1 VLAMA
6 QRSACYSHLLLHLV
20 AGLRCGHCQLS
31 NHHDDVSLNKTRHK
45 RLKDSQFHNF
55 ATASRTLQSTFGSC
69 VRSNGQDHGQ
79 ATMRESGTGAHRA
92 RPGVHVPHQRR
103 ASIALMVLM
112 RASQR
117 RCCSCRGPAVGDGL
131 LRLAWGLGETL
142 KRMRAVVDACVAAS
156 QLLAATSWY

>member
-1 VLAMA
+1 MA

-103 ASIALMVLM
+103 GPVALTAAI
-112 RASQR
+112 RALHS
-117 RCCSCRGPAVGDGL
+117 RCCTGPANICL
-131 LRLAWGLGETL
+131 LGARKHTKA
-142 KRMRAVVDACVAAS
+142 DACCRSCLRRGVVAAGCH
-156 QLLAATSWY
+156 LLACRSVDFA